1 MATGSQYLR
10 SYAKKLK
17 RLADEAASAAVAAE
31 DTFATVEDRERHRV
45 ARSAAADADL
55 RAKYTG
61 LRGEA

>member
-1 MATGSQYLR
+1 LATGSQYLR

-17 RLADEAASAAVAAE
+17 RLSDEAASAAVAAE
-31 DTFATVEDRERHRV
+31 DTFSTVEDRERHRV